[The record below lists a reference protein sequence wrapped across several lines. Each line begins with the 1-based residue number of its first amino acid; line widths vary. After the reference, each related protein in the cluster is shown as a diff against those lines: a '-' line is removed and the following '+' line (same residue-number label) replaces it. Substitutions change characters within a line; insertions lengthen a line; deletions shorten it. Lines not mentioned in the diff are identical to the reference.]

1 MPPSPPPWPDDPTA
15 GKGIPL
21 KGQLACAKRILTRM
35 RHDYPRL
42 IAQGRMHETE
52 AALEYDK
59 MAAIVRTLQRL
70 YDAEQAQEVLFAEDH
85 AGGKS

>member
-15 GKGIPL
+15 GDGVTL
-21 KGQLACAKRILTRM
+21 TGQLACAKRELALR
-35 RHDYPRL
+35 RRVYPRL

-52 AALEYDK
+52 ASLEYDK

-70 YDAEQAQEVLFAEDH
+70 YDAEQAQGVLLTEHDH
-85 AGGKS
+85 ATS